1 MFRLDSL
8 FLYNVVAANESA
20 LPLRAGG
27 ESRTFPHFKSEVSA
41 VKIGIALTLVLFG
54 TSTFAH
60 AQNQPATAA
69 QDLLQS
75 EPETQLQDKPLRQP
89 AAEVPST
96 TGEHEPPSNMQT
108 GVTIDRYIGD
118 AAKAPSRQWHNV
130 MFTQNILRRGDPDP
144 TKPGDPGAVLRYNKS
159 LDLATLPAKNITPLL
174 QLPDQFIMYVE
185 SGQGRLDDG
194 KQYWDLHEGVAIL
207 MPPNALH
214 RFTNT
219 GAEPLRM
226 LVLTYGMDGVTPRKD
241 ILVRDTNLMAMT
253 EDNVHWSNM
262 SKYIFLGPDGL
273 SENDHVLLVYMGP
286 MTIAGPHA
294 HVQPQE
300 EIWTKVSDGPSVM
313 QVGSEVRNWTPN
325 MAVLPPPNGKTVHAA
340 MNLSPDK
347 IQYWFYFSRLR
358 FTPPATPATPPNPF
372 IAEAV
377 TRSNIAGKPL
387 SSLPA
392 DAYHW

>member
-1 MFRLDSL
+1 MMQTADLSGFKFGLATRVSVRYHGPSPKAEESIVKTGLAFVL
-8 FLYNVVAANESA
+8 MILGTSA
-20 LPLRAGG
+20 LAQTATQP
-27 ESRTFPHFKSEVSA
+27 
-41 VKIGIALTLVLFG
+41 G
-54 TSTFAH
+54 TPP
-60 AQNQPATAA
+60 QE
-69 QDLLQS
+69 LLQD

-89 AAEVPST
+89 AAEVPT
-96 TGEHEPPSNMQT
+96 MTNEREPPGNMQT

-130 MFTQNILRRGDPDP
+130 MFTQNILRRGNPDP
-144 TKPGDPGAVLRYNKS
+144 TKQGDPGAVLRYNKS
-159 LDLATLPAKNITPLL
+159 LDLATLPVKNITPLM
-174 QLPDQFIMYVE
+174 QLPDQFILYVE

-219 GAEPLRM
+219 GTEPLKM
-226 LVLTYGMDGVTPRKD
+226 LVLTYGRDNVTARKD

-273 SENDHVLLVYMGP
+273 YENDHVLLVYMGP

-294 HVQPQE
+294 HTPPQE
-300 EIWTKVSDGPSVM
+300 EIWTKVSDGPAIM
-313 QVGSEVRNWTPN
+313 QVGSEIRNWTPN
-325 MAVLPPPNGKTVHAA
+325 MTVLPPPNGKTVHAA
-340 MNLSPDK
+340 FNLSPDK
-347 IQYWFYFSRLR
+347 IEYWFYFSRLR
-358 FTPPATPATPPNPF
+358 FTPPQSPSAPPNPF

-377 TRSNIAGKPL
+377 ARSTVAGKPL